1 MRRRDAI
8 EAVANAGAG
17 LLVSVGLVEA
27 LRAAGLW
34 GAPSLAVAAVFFIA
48 SVTRAY
54 ALRRLFRGSE

>member
-1 MRRRDAI
+1 MRRSDAI

-34 GAPSLAVAAVFFIA
+34 SAPSVAIACVFFIA
-48 SVTRAY
+48 SVARA
-54 ALRRLFRGSE
+54 